1 MRLFRVCLI
10 IVFAL
15 STLTVLADGTS
26 KKRKVLEKPYTGE
39 ARLRPGEPSVD
50 FCFSDI
56 NGKPVS
62 LKSLKGKY
70 VYIDMWATWCSPC
83 RAEIPFLKKLEK
95 TMKGEKI
102 VFVSLSTDQNKA
114 VWEKFVK
121 ENDMDG
127 IQLFAGDKG
136 KEMMSFYVVESIPRF
151 ILLDKKGRIVDAF
164 MTRPSNEKTKETLM
178 KLKGI

>member
-95 TMKGEKI
+95 TMKGKKI

-151 ILLDKKGRIVDAF
+151 ILLDKKGRIVDGDFGMPAWARTE
-164 MTRPSNEKTKETLM
+164 MDLRGLE
-178 KLKGI
+178 GI

>member
-95 TMKGEKI
+95 TMKGKR
-102 VFVSLSTDQNKA
+102 SCS
-114 VWEKFVK
+114 
-121 ENDMDG
+121 
-127 IQLFAGDKG
+127 
-136 KEMMSFYVVESIPRF
+136 
-151 ILLDKKGRIVDAF
+151 
-164 MTRPSNEKTKETLM
+164 
-178 KLKGI
+178 

>member
-39 ARLRPGEPSVD
+39 VRLRPGEPSVD

-95 TMKGEKI
+95 TMKGKKI

>member
-56 NGKPVS
+56 NCSKNFESESS
-62 LKSLKGKY
+62 LFF
-70 VYIDMWATWCSPC
+70 
-83 RAEIPFLKKLEK
+83 FL
-95 TMKGEKI
+95 GC
-102 VFVSLSTDQNKA
+102 
-114 VWEKFVK
+114 
-121 ENDMDG
+121 
-127 IQLFAGDKG
+127 
-136 KEMMSFYVVESIPRF
+136 F
-151 ILLDKKGRIVDAF
+151 ILYIRY
-164 MTRPSNEKTKETLM
+164 S
-178 KLKGI
+178 